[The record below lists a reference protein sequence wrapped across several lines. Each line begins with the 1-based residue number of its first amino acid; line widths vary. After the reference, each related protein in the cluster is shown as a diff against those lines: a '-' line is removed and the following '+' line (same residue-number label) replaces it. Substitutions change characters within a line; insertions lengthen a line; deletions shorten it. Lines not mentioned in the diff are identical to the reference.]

1 MNLISKY
8 DLIEKIV
15 NTENETLLHQ
25 VKHLLEE
32 EETES
37 WENLNPE
44 LKASIK
50 RGLAQ
55 SAKGQLTPHEKVMKQ
70 LHKKYSSKE

>member
-1 MNLISKY
+1 MDLISKY

-15 NTENETLLHQ
+15 NTENEVLLNQ

-37 WENLNPE
+37 WGALDPA

-50 RGLAQ
+50 RGIAQ
-55 SAKGQLTPHEKVMKQ
+55 ADKGNLSAHSDVMKRI
-70 LHKKYSSKE
+70 KKRK

>member
-1 MNLISKY
+1 MDLISKY
-8 DLIEKIV
+8 DLIERIV

-37 WENLNPE
+37 WEKLNPA

-50 RGLAQ
+50 RGLTQ
-55 SAKGQLTPHEKVMKQ
+55 VEKGKATPHNEVMKRIR
-70 LHKKYSSKE
+70 KKHAK

>member
-1 MNLISKY
+1 MDLISKY

-37 WENLNPE
+37 WENLSPA

-50 RGLAQ
+50 RGLIQ
-55 SAKGQLTPHEKVMKQ
+55 VGKGKVTPHNEVMKRIK
-70 LHKKYSSKE
+70 KKYAK

>member
-1 MNLISKY
+1 MDLISKY

-15 NTENETLLHQ
+15 NTENEILLHQ

-32 EETES
+32 QEVES
-37 WENLNPE
+37 WANLNPA

-55 SAKGQLTPHEKVMKQ
+55 SEKGEATAHKKVMNR
-70 LHKKYSSKE
+70 LRKKYVK